1 MIAVGGVTMDNIS
14 QQLGNRI
21 RTIRTTLGISQEELA
36 IKSGISAAHLGQI
49 ERAEK
54 SPTVETLD
62 KVANALDVSIYDLFL
77 FDEKIE
83 DDNNNATLNK
93 ITAQLSSLSQ
103 DEQTELL
110 KIIKNVKA
118 FKNVT

>member
-1 MIAVGGVTMDNIS
+1 MSKVAKN
-14 QQLGNRI
+14 LGSRI
-21 RTIRTTLGISQEELA
+21 RTYRLKKGISQEELA
-36 IKSGISAAHLGQI
+36 FKSSLSTTYLGQI

-93 ITAQLSSLSQ
+93 ITAQLSSMSQ

>member
-1 MIAVGGVTMDNIS
+1 MSKVAQN
-14 QQLGNRI
+14 LGSRI
-21 RTIRTTLGISQEELA
+21 RTYRLKKGISQEELA
-36 IKSGISAAHLGQI
+36 FKSSLSTTYLGQI

-62 KVANALDVSIYDLFL
+62 KVANALDISIYDLFL

-93 ITAQLSSLSQ
+93 ITAQLSSMSQ

>member
-1 MIAVGGVTMDNIS
+1 MSKVAQN
-14 QQLGNRI
+14 LGCRI
-21 RTIRTTLGISQEELA
+21 RTYRLKKGISQEELA
-36 IKSGISAAHLGQI
+36 FKSSLSTTYLGQI

-93 ITAQLSSLSQ
+93 ITAQLSSMSQ

>member
-1 MIAVGGVTMDNIS
+1 MSKVAQN
-14 QQLGNRI
+14 LGSRI
-21 RTIRTTLGISQEELA
+21 RTYRLKKGISQEELA
-36 IKSGISAAHLGQI
+36 FKSSLSTTYLGQI

-62 KVANALDVSIYDLFL
+62 KVANALDISIYDLFL

-83 DDNNNATLNK
+83 DDNNNTTLNK
-93 ITAQLSSLSQ
+93 ITAQLSSMSQ
-103 DEQTELL
+103 DEQSELL
-110 KIIKNVKA
+110 KIIKNIKA

>member
-1 MIAVGGVTMDNIS
+1 MSKVAQN
-14 QQLGNRI
+14 LGSRI
-21 RTIRTTLGISQEELA
+21 RTYRLKKGISQEELA
-36 IKSGISAAHLGQI
+36 FKSSLSTTYLGQI

-93 ITAQLSSLSQ
+93 ITYNLSSFSQ
-103 DEQTELL
+103 DEQTKLL